1 MIEKVSFAGTTYAPP
16 PTRFEA
22 GTPHI
27 AGVIGLETA
36 IDYVNSVGKEQI
48 AAYEADLL
56 AYADAALAAIPGLR
70 LIGTARERV
79 AVLSL
84 HPRRHPPARHRHHP
98 RR

>member
-48 AAYEADLL
+48 AAVRGR
-56 AYADAALAAIPGLR
+56 PCSR
-70 LIGTARERV
+70 TPTQPSPPSRV
-79 AVLSL
+79 CA
-84 HPRRHPPARHRHHP
+84 
-98 RR
+98 